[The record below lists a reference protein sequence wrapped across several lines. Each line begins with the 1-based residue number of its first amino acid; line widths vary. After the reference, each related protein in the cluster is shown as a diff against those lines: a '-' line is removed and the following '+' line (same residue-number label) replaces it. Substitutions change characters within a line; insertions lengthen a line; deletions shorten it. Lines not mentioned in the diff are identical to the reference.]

1 MNEMQMKNDNAE
13 TMNQTQAAESVGSLA
28 VVGRES
34 APSAAK
40 VTLRTLRAETE
51 MQAISQALAQTGLES
66 QARGAIAE
74 HQLPGIAL
82 QDSATQHHEGP
93 KHVGVPKRAKMA
105 DTLNWDS
112 SSLPSRWRGS
122 EQRLMAGASTRR
134 AKMGSPGPEACA
146 LVAAGR
152 G

>member
-51 MQAISQALAQTGLES
+51 MQAISQALAQTGWNRKRAAQLLS
-66 QARGAIAE
+66 ISYRGLLYKIR
-74 HQLPGIAL
+74 
-82 QDSATQHHEGP
+82 QHNIT
-93 KHVGVPKRAKMA
+93 KDQSMSGVPKRAKMA
-105 DTLNWDS
+105 DTLNWGS
-112 SSLPSRWRGS
+112 SSLAVAGGGVPS
-122 EQRLMAGASTRR
+122 
-134 AKMGSPGPEACA
+134 KD
-146 LVAAGR
+146 
-152 G
+152 